1 MNQEKEPQTAA
12 TEEKQPADN
21 APADEKA
28 QEQKTAEA
36 AADGQTEPS
45 EKQEAQAEDAAGE
58 TAQSEEKE
66 EDEDAGPKEEKIPFY
81 QKEKFRHGSTA
92 TALTAVFIV
101 VIVLLNVI
109 VGKLTDK
116 YPSLNLDMTKN
127 ASNTLSAEAVKV
139 VDQVKI
145 PTTIYVCATKEA
157 VENNSYGSDYSLV
170 ATLTGKITERNSNIK
185 VEYVDLDKNPTFA
198 TEYKSDNIAAGDV
211 IVKTD
216 KRYRVLTSTDL
227 FDTQYS
233 SDYTTTTTYSNV
245 DSALASALNT
255 VISDALPVASFDTGH
270 SEKLDS
276 TGYTSLLKGN
286 SFETKTFSLL
296 TDKIPDKTQLL
307 VLGCP
312 STDLTDDEIKKLESF
327 LSDTGLAADR
337 SLMVTFSAGE
347 ADLPKLSAFLKEWGL
362 QPQSAKAVVET
373 DAQKYVA
380 NNPLYLLGSVQ
391 TTLSLGRSGAT
402 YDNLIL
408 PDACPV
414 NVTFENSGSK
424 STFAL
429 VKSNDTS
436 YLYKNGDDQA
446 KAEQQKSAQTI
457 AALSQDSVRS
467 GGKTYH
473 ANVVAMGST
482 MMYGSDIIGTNLFAN
497 SSYLIDLSKY
507 ATGTSNSSTQ
517 VTTTSHELYAKDI
530 TFSTGPSMFLGL
542 GVFTILIPLAVL
554 VAGIVVFRKRRS
566 L

>member
-12 TEEKQPADN
+12 TEEEKQPADS
-21 APADEKA
+21 APADEKT

-36 AADGQTEPS
+36 AADGQTES
-45 EKQEAQAEDAAGE
+45 AGE
-58 TAQSEEKE
+58 KPEEGQSS
-66 EDEDAGPKEEKIPFY
+66 DGPASELKEEKIPFY
-81 QKEKFRHGSTA
+81 QKEKFRHGSAA

-101 VIVLLNVI
+101 VVVLLNVI

-145 PTTIYVCATKEA
+145 PATIYVCATKEA

-170 ATLTGKITERNSNIK
+170 ATLTGKISERNSNIK

-255 VISDALPVASFDTGH
+255 VISDVLPVASFDTGH

-337 SLMVTFSAGE
+337 SLVVTFSAGE
-347 ADLPKLSAFLKEWGL
+347 TDLPKLSAFLKEWGL
-362 QPQSAKAVVET
+362 QPESAKAVVET

-402 YDNLIL
+402 YNNLIL

-457 AALSQDSVRS
+457 AALSQDSVQS

-530 TFSTGPSMFLGL
+530 TLSTGPSMFLGL